1 VFNEKLFRIGYGG
14 GFYDQTFTNFLG
26 RKKKPLLIGLGYDCL
41 KSKLNFQTQK
51 DVRLDK
57 IITEKGVYV

>member
-1 VFNEKLFRIGYGG
+1 MKNYFELVMGG
-14 GFYDQTFTNFLG
+14 GFYDQTFANLLG
-26 RKKKPLLIGLGYDCL
+26 RKKRPLLIGLGYDCL
-41 KSKLNFQTQK
+41 KSELNFQTQK